1 MLQWV
6 ALRLYLLQRQL
17 LQRLPLLLH
26 HQGFRVLMTAW
37 VRSTPGAADNGV
49 HELPAGLAAIA
60 DLLFWQAVVPAAQ
73 ASYVKV
79 LRLHST
85 HTLCACAAQYLA
97 Q

>member
-37 VRSTPGAADNGV
+37 VRSTLGAVDNGV